1 MVEIKGLEKFAP
13 LDFPGFISST
23 VFLGGCNFRCPY
35 CHNAD
40 LVLRPQAM
48 ATLPLDYFIS
58 YLDARQGW
66 LEAVCVSGG
75 EPLVEEELEVLL
87 HIIKDRNLMVKVDTN
102 GSLPQR
108 LEELLGTKLVDYV
121 AMDVKAP
128 LRRYRQVTRSDVA
141 EADIVRSIEIIR
153 NSGLPYTFR
162 TTVVPGLVGE
172 EDLREIAEMLRG
184 SRLFQL
190 QQFSPRHTI
199 DQNYLQVKPY
209 SREEIEKMAELIK
222 PYFPEVRVEGV

>member
-1 MVEIKGLEKFAP
+1 MVEIKGIEKFAP

-58 YLDARQGW
+58 YLDARKGW

-75 EPLVEEELEVLL
+75 EPLVEGELEVLF
-87 HIIKDRNLMVKVDTN
+87 HVIKDRNLLVKVDTN
-102 GSLPQR
+102 GSLPKR
-108 LEELLGTKLVDYV
+108 LEELLGRELVDYV

-141 EADIVRSIEIIR
+141 EADIARSIEIIR
-153 NSGLPYTFR
+153 NSGLPHTFR

-172 EDLREIAEMLRG
+172 EDLLEIAEMLRE
-184 SRLFQL
+184 SRLFQI

-199 DQNYLQVKPY
+199 DRNYLQIKPY
-209 SREEIEKMAELIK
+209 SREEIEKMAELLK
-222 PYFPEVRVEGV
+222 PYFSEVRVEGV